1 MSGRWHWFPA
11 LLLTVLGH
19 LCMLIGY
26 SFLFSF
32 IFLAL
37 SDKNGN
43 ISELTY
49 KITMM
54 LFSLGNYGIYFAFS
68 LFWNK
73 ATVNRY
79 YQSKLYRIFTFLV
92 IYAGRALYIYKAY
105 DMASADFHL
114 MSLALM
120 ASVGLTID
128 AINKLQKENE

>member
-26 SFLFSF
+26 SFLFSI

-37 SDKNGN
+37 GDQNGN

-49 KITMM
+49 KLFMM
-54 LFSLGNYGIYFAFS
+54 LFSIGNYGIYFVFS
-68 LFWNK
+68 FLWNK

-79 YQSKLYRIFTFLV
+79 YQSKIYLFFTFLV
-92 IYAGRALYIYKAY
+92 IYAGRAFYIYKAY
-105 DMASADFHL
+105 NTAKADLHI

-120 ASVGLTID
+120 ASIGLTID
-128 AINKLQKENE
+128 AVEKLKKQEA